1 MRILLIE
8 DEAEIASYILNGLA
22 ELGHV
27 VEHVADGRE
36 GLILATTGSYDAL
49 VIDLMLPGLDGLG
62 VLKTLRGAGVETPT
76 LILTA
81 RASVP
86 NRVEGLNAG
95 ADDYL
100 TKPFA
105 FSELFARLNALT
117 RRPPLVAR
125 ETILKVT
132 DLEMDLV
139 ERRVTR
145 GGKKIDLLPREFELL
160 RYLMQNAE
168 RIVTRT
174 MVLEHVWEFHFDP
187 RSKIIETHMSRLRAK
202 IDKGAERPLIH
213 TIRGY
218 GYVIRAHS

>member
-8 DEAEIASYILNGLA
+8 DEAEVASYILNGLA
-22 ELGHV
+22 ELGYV

-36 GLILATTGSYDAL
+36 GLILATRGSYDAL

-62 VLKTLRGAGVETPT
+62 VLRTLRGAGVKTPT

-86 NRVEGLNAG
+86 DRVEGLNAG

-117 RRPPLVAR
+117 RRPPPVAR
-125 ETILKVT
+125 ETILKVA

-187 RSKIIETHMSRLRAK
+187 RSKIIETHMSRVRTK
-202 IDKGAERPLIH
+202 IDKGAERQLIH

-218 GYVIRAHS
+218 GYVIRGHP

>member
-8 DEAEIASYILNGLA
+8 DEAEVASYILNGLA
-22 ELGHV
+22 ELGYV

-36 GLILATTGSYDAL
+36 GLILATRGSYDAL

-62 VLKTLRGAGVETPT
+62 VLRTLRGAGVKTPT

-86 NRVEGLNAG
+86 DRVKGLNAG

-125 ETILKVT
+125 ETILKVA

-187 RSKIIETHMSRLRAK
+187 RSKIIETHMSRVRAK
-202 IDKGAERPLIH
+202 IDKGAERQLIH

-218 GYVIRAHS
+218 GYVIRGHP

>member
-8 DEAEIASYILNGLA
+8 DDAEVASSILNGLA
-22 ELGHV
+22 ESGHI
-27 VEHVADGRE
+27 VEHIADGRE
-36 GLILATTGSYDAL
+36 GLNFAASGSYDAL
-49 VIDLMLPGLDGLG
+49 VIDLMLPGLGGLG
-62 VLKTLRGAGVETPT
+62 VVKTLRGMGVKTPT

-86 NRVEGLNAG
+86 DRVEGLNAG

-117 RRPPLVAR
+117 RRPSLVAR
-125 ETILKVT
+125 DTILTVA
-132 DLEMDLV
+132 DLEIDLV
-139 ERRVTR
+139 ERSVTR
-145 GGKKIDLLPREFELL
+145 GGKKIDLLPREFKLL

-168 RIVTRT
+168 RVVTKT

-202 IDKGAERPLIH
+202 IDKGAERRLIH

-218 GYVIRAHS
+218 GYVIRGHP

>member
-8 DEAEIASYILNGLA
+8 DEAEVASYILNGLA
-22 ELGHV
+22 QFGHV

-36 GLILATTGSYDAL
+36 GVVLATTGSYNAL
-49 VIDLMLPGLDGLG
+49 VIDLMLPGLDGLR
-62 VLKTLRGAGVETPT
+62 VLKTLRGAGVETPA

-86 NRVEGLNAG
+86 DRVAGLNAG

-117 RRPPLVAR
+117 RRPSLVAR
-125 ETILKVT
+125 DTILTVA
-132 DLEMDLV
+132 DLETDLV

-145 GGKKIDLLPREFELL
+145 GGKKIDLLPREFKLL

-168 RIVTRT
+168 RVVTRT

-187 RSKIIETHMSRLRAK
+187 RSKIIETQMSRLRTK
-202 IDKGAERPLIH
+202 IDKGAKRQLIH
-213 TIRGY
+213 TIRGH
-218 GYVIRAHS
+218 GYVIRGNP

>member
-1 MRILLIE
+1 M
-8 DEAEIASYILNGLA
+8 
-22 ELGHV
+22 
-27 VEHVADGRE
+27 
-36 GLILATTGSYDAL
+36 
-49 VIDLMLPGLDGLG
+49 
-62 VLKTLRGAGVETPT
+62 ETPA

-86 NRVEGLNAG
+86 DRVEGLNAG

-125 ETILKVT
+125 ETILKVA

-145 GGKKIDLLPREFELL
+145 GGKKNRPSTPR
-160 RYLMQNAE
+160 
-168 RIVTRT
+168 V
-174 MVLEHVWEFHFDP
+174 
-187 RSKIIETHMSRLRAK
+187 RAT
-202 IDKGAERPLIH
+202 
-213 TIRGY
+213 TIPHAKR
-218 GYVIRAHS
+218 

>member
-8 DEAEIASYILNGLA
+8 DDAEIASYILNRLA
-22 ELGHV
+22 ELSHV

-62 VLKTLRGAGVETPT
+62 VLKTLRGAGVETPA

-86 NRVEGLNAG
+86 DRVEGLNAG

-125 ETILKVT
+125 ETILKVA

-139 ERRVTR
+139 ERQVTR
-145 GGKKIDLLPREFELL
+145 GVKKLTFYPASSSSYDTSCKTPNGL
-160 RYLMQNAE
+160 
-168 RIVTRT
+168 
-174 MVLEHVWEFHFDP
+174 
-187 RSKIIETHMSRLRAK
+187 
-202 IDKGAERPLIH
+202 
-213 TIRGY
+213 
-218 GYVIRAHS
+218 

>member
-22 ELGHV
+22 KFSHV

-62 VLKTLRGAGVETPT
+62 VLKTLRGAGVKTPT

-86 NRVEGLNAG
+86 DRVAGLNAG

-117 RRPPLVAR
+117 RRPPVAR
-125 ETILKVT
+125 ETILKVA
-132 DLEMDLV
+132 DLQMDLV

-145 GGKKIDLLPREFELL
+145 GGKKIDLVPREFELL

-218 GYVIRAHS
+218 GYVIRGNP

>member
-8 DEAEIASYILNGLA
+8 DEAEVASYILNGLA
-22 ELGHV
+22 ELGYV

-36 GLILATTGSYDAL
+36 GLILATRGSYDAL

-62 VLKTLRGAGVETPT
+62 VLRTLRGAGVKTPT

-86 NRVEGLNAG
+86 DRVEGLNAG

-125 ETILKVT
+125 ETILKVA

-145 GGKKIDLLPREFELL
+145 GGKKIDLLPREFNLL

-168 RIVTRT
+168 RVVTRT
-174 MVLEHVWEFHFDP
+174 MVLEHVWQFHFDP
-187 RSKIIETHMSRLRAK
+187 KSKIIETHMSRLRAK
-202 IDKGAERPLIH
+202 INKGAKRQLIH

-218 GYVIRAHS
+218 GYVIRGNS

>member
-1 MRILLIE
+1 
-8 DEAEIASYILNGLA
+8 
-22 ELGHV
+22 
-27 VEHVADGRE
+27 
-36 GLILATTGSYDAL
+36 
-49 VIDLMLPGLDGLG
+49 MLPGLDGLG
-62 VLKTLRGAGVETPT
+62 VLRTLRGAGVKTPT

-86 NRVEGLNAG
+86 DRVEGLNAG

-125 ETILKVT
+125 ETILKVA

-187 RSKIIETHMSRLRAK
+187 RSKIIETHMSRVRAK
-202 IDKGAERPLIH
+202 IDKGAERQLIH

-218 GYVIRAHS
+218 GYVIRGHP

>member
-8 DEAEIASYILNGLA
+8 DDPETASHIRNGLA
-22 ELGHV
+22 ELGHLC
-27 VEHVADGRE
+27 EHVADGRE
-36 GLILATTGSYDAL
+36 GLILATTGSYDVL
-49 VIDLMLPGLDGLG
+49 VIDLMLPGLDGLAL
-62 VLKTLRGAGVETPT
+62 LKTLRGAGVETPA

-81 RASVP
+81 LGSVP
-86 NRVEGLNAG
+86 DRVEGLNAG

-100 TKPFA
+100 TKPFE
-105 FSELFARLNALT
+105 FSELFARLTALT
-117 RRPPLVAR
+117 RRPALVAR
-125 ETILKVT
+125 DTILTVA
-132 DLEMDLV
+132 DLELDLV

-145 GGKKIDLLPREFELL
+145 GSKEIDLLPREFKLL

-168 RIVTRT
+168 RVVTRT
-174 MVLEHVWEFHFDP
+174 MVLENVWGFHFDP
-187 RSKIIETHMSRLRAK
+187 RSKIIETHISRLRAK

>member
-8 DEAEIASYILNGLA
+8 DDAEIASYILNRLA
-22 ELGHV
+22 ELSHV

-62 VLKTLRGAGVETPT
+62 VLKTLRGAGVETPA

-86 NRVEGLNAG
+86 DRVAGLNAG

-125 ETILKVT
+125 ETILKVA

-139 ERRVTR
+139 ERQVTR
-145 GGKKIDLLPREFELL
+145 GGKKINLLPREFELL

-218 GYVIRAHS
+218 GYVIRGNP

>member
-1 MRILLIE
+1 
-8 DEAEIASYILNGLA
+8 
-22 ELGHV
+22 
-27 VEHVADGRE
+27 
-36 GLILATTGSYDAL
+36 
-49 VIDLMLPGLDGLG
+49 
-62 VLKTLRGAGVETPT
+62 
-76 LILTA
+76 LTA

-86 NRVEGLNAG
+86 DRVEGLNAG

-125 ETILKVT
+125 ETIFKVA

-174 MVLEHVWEFHFDP
+174 KVLEHVWEFHFDP

>member
-8 DEAEIASYILNGLA
+8 DEAEVASYILNGLA
-22 ELGHV
+22 ELGYV

-62 VLKTLRGAGVETPT
+62 VLRTLRGAGVKTPT

-86 NRVEGLNAG
+86 DRVEGLNAG

-125 ETILKVT
+125 ETILKVA

-187 RSKIIETHMSRLRAK
+187 RSKIIETHMSRVRAK
-202 IDKGAERPLIH
+202 IDKGAERQLIH

-218 GYVIRAHS
+218 GYVIRGHP

>member
-8 DEAEIASYILNGLA
+8 DEAEVASYILNGLA
-22 ELGHV
+22 ELGYV

-36 GLILATTGSYDAL
+36 GLILATRGSYDAL
-49 VIDLMLPGLDGLG
+49 VIDLMLPGLAGLG
-62 VLKTLRGAGVETPT
+62 VLRTLRGAGVKTPT

-86 NRVEGLNAG
+86 DRVEGLNAG

-125 ETILKVT
+125 ETILKVA

-187 RSKIIETHMSRLRAK
+187 RSKIIETHMSRVRAK

>member
-8 DEAEIASYILNGLA
+8 DDAEVASSILNGLA
-22 ELGHV
+22 ESGHI
-27 VEHVADGRE
+27 VEHIADGRE
-36 GLILATTGSYDAL
+36 GLNFAASGSYDAL
-49 VIDLMLPGLDGLG
+49 VIDLMLPGLGGLG
-62 VLKTLRGAGVETPT
+62 VVKTLRGMGVKTPT

-86 NRVEGLNAG
+86 DRVEGLNAG

-117 RRPPLVAR
+117 RRSPLVAR
-125 ETILKVT
+125 DTILTVA

-139 ERRVTR
+139 ERWVTR
-145 GGKKIDLLPREFELL
+145 GGKKIDLLPREFKLL
-160 RYLMQNAE
+160 RYLMENAE
-168 RIVTRT
+168 RVVTKT
-174 MVLEHVWEFHFDP
+174 MILEHVWEFHFDP
-187 RSKIIETHMSRLRAK
+187 RSKIIETHVSRLRAK
-202 IDKGAERPLIH
+202 IDKGAERRLIH

-218 GYVIRAHS
+218 GYVIRGHP

>member
-8 DEAEIASYILNGLA
+8 DEAEIASYILNRIA
-22 ELGHV
+22 ELGYV
-27 VEHVADGRE
+27 VEHVTDGRE

-62 VLKTLRGAGVETPT
+62 VLKTLRGAGVKTPT

-86 NRVEGLNAG
+86 DRVAGLNAG

-117 RRPPLVAR
+117 RRPPVAR
-125 ETILKVT
+125 ETILKVA
-132 DLEMDLV
+132 DLQMDLV

-218 GYVIRAHS
+218 GYVIRGNP

>member
-8 DEAEIASYILNGLA
+8 DEAEVASYILNGLA
-22 ELGHV
+22 ELGYV

-62 VLKTLRGAGVETPT
+62 VLRTLRGAGVKTPT

-86 NRVEGLNAG
+86 DRVEGLNAG

-125 ETILKVT
+125 ETILKVA

-218 GYVIRAHS
+218 GYVIRGHP

>member
-8 DEAEIASYILNGLA
+8 DEAEIASYILNRLA
-22 ELGHV
+22 ELGYV
-27 VEHVADGRE
+27 VEHVTDGRE

-62 VLKTLRGAGVETPT
+62 VLKTLRGAGVKTPT

-86 NRVEGLNAG
+86 DRVAGLNAG

-117 RRPPLVAR
+117 RRPPVAR
-125 ETILKVT
+125 ETILKVA
-132 DLEMDLV
+132 DLQMDLV

-218 GYVIRAHS
+218 GYVIRGNP

>member
-8 DEAEIASYILNGLA
+8 DEAEVASYILNGLA
-22 ELGHV
+22 ELGYV

-36 GLILATTGSYDAL
+36 GLILATRGSYDAL

-62 VLKTLRGAGVETPT
+62 VLRTLRGAGVKTPT

-86 NRVEGLNAG
+86 DRVEGLNAG
-95 ADDYL
+95 ADDYM

-125 ETILKVT
+125 ETILKVA

-187 RSKIIETHMSRLRAK
+187 RSKIIETHMSRVRAK
-202 IDKGAERPLIH
+202 IDKGAERQLIH

-218 GYVIRAHS
+218 GYVIRGHP

>member
-8 DEAEIASYILNGLA
+8 DEAEVASYILNGLA
-22 ELGHV
+22 QFGHV

-36 GLILATTGSYDAL
+36 GVVLATTGSYNAL
-49 VIDLMLPGLDGLG
+49 VIDLMLPGLDGLR
-62 VLKTLRGAGVETPT
+62 VLKTLRGAGVETPA

-86 NRVEGLNAG
+86 DRVAGLNAG

-117 RRPPLVAR
+117 RRPSLVAR
-125 ETILKVT
+125 ETILTVA

-145 GGKKIDLLPREFELL
+145 GGKKIDLLPREFKLL

-168 RIVTRT
+168 RVVTRT

-187 RSKIIETHMSRLRAK
+187 RSKIIETQMSRLRTK
-202 IDKGAERPLIH
+202 IDKGAKRQLIH
-213 TIRGY
+213 TIRGH
-218 GYVIRAHS
+218 GYVIRGNP

>member
-8 DEAEIASYILNGLA
+8 DEAEVASYILNGLA
-22 ELGHV
+22 ELGYV

-36 GLILATTGSYDAL
+36 GLILATRGSYDAL
-49 VIDLMLPGLDGLG
+49 VIDLMLPGLAGLG
-62 VLKTLRGAGVETPT
+62 VLRTLRGAGVKTPT

-86 NRVEGLNAG
+86 DRVEGLNAG
-95 ADDYL
+95 ADDYM

-125 ETILKVT
+125 ETILKVA

-187 RSKIIETHMSRLRAK
+187 RSKIIETHMSRVRAK
-202 IDKGAERPLIH
+202 IDKGAERQLIH

-218 GYVIRAHS
+218 GYVIRGHP

>member
-8 DEAEIASYILNGLA
+8 DDAEIASYILNRLA
-22 ELGHV
+22 ELGHI

-62 VLKTLRGAGVETPT
+62 VLKTLRGAGVKTPT

-86 NRVEGLNAG
+86 DRVAGLNAG

-117 RRPPLVAR
+117 RRPPVAR
-125 ETILKVT
+125 ETILKVA
-132 DLEMDLV
+132 DLQMDLV

-145 GGKKIDLLPREFELL
+145 GGKKIDLLPREFKLL
-160 RYLMQNAE
+160 QYLMQNAE
-168 RIVTRT
+168 RVVTRT

-202 IDKGAERPLIH
+202 IDKGAERQLIH

>member
-8 DEAEIASYILNGLA
+8 DEAEVASYILNGLA
-22 ELGHV
+22 ELGYV

-36 GLILATTGSYDAL
+36 GLILATRGSYDAL

-62 VLKTLRGAGVETPT
+62 VLRTLRGAGVKTPT

-81 RASVP
+81 RASDP
-86 NRVEGLNAG
+86 DRVEGLNAG

-125 ETILKVT
+125 ETILKVA

-145 GGKKIDLLPREFELL
+145 GGKKIDLLPREFNLL

-168 RIVTRT
+168 RVVTRT
-174 MVLEHVWEFHFDP
+174 MVLEHVWQFHFDP
-187 RSKIIETHMSRLRAK
+187 KSKIIETHMSRLRAK
-202 IDKGAERPLIH
+202 IDKGDERPLIH

-218 GYVIRAHS
+218 GYVIRGHP

>member
-8 DEAEIASYILNGLA
+8 DEAEVASYILNGLA
-22 ELGHV
+22 ELGYV

-36 GLILATTGSYDAL
+36 GLILATRGSYDAL

-62 VLKTLRGAGVETPT
+62 VLKTLRGAGVKTPT

-86 NRVEGLNAG
+86 DRVEGLNAG

-125 ETILKVT
+125 ETILKVA

-187 RSKIIETHMSRLRAK
+187 RSKIIETHMSRVRAK
-202 IDKGAERPLIH
+202 IDKGAERQLIH

-218 GYVIRAHS
+218 GYVIRGHP

>member
-8 DEAEIASYILNGLA
+8 DEAEVASYILNGLA
-22 ELGHV
+22 ELGYV

-62 VLKTLRGAGVETPT
+62 VLKTLRGAGVKTPT

-86 NRVEGLNAG
+86 DRVEGLNAG

-125 ETILKVT
+125 ETILKVA

-187 RSKIIETHMSRLRAK
+187 RSKIIETHMSRVRAK
-202 IDKGAERPLIH
+202 IDKGAERQLIH

-218 GYVIRAHS
+218 GYVIRGHP

>member
-8 DEAEIASYILNGLA
+8 DEAEVASYILNGLA
-22 ELGHV
+22 ELGYV

-36 GLILATTGSYDAL
+36 GLILATRGSYDAL

-62 VLKTLRGAGVETPT
+62 VLRTLRGAGVKTPT

-86 NRVEGLNAG
+86 DRVEGLNAG

-125 ETILKVT
+125 ETILKVA

-187 RSKIIETHMSRLRAK
+187 RSKIIETHMSRVRAK
-202 IDKGAERPLIH
+202 IDKGAERQLIH

-218 GYVIRAHS
+218 GYVIRGHP

>member
-8 DEAEIASYILNGLA
+8 DEAEIASYILNRLA
-22 ELGHV
+22 ELGYV
-27 VEHVADGRE
+27 VEHVTDGRE

-62 VLKTLRGAGVETPT
+62 VLKTLRGAGVETPA

-86 NRVEGLNAG
+86 DRVAGLNAG

-117 RRPPLVAR
+117 RRPPVAR
-125 ETILKVT
+125 ETILKVA
-132 DLEMDLV
+132 DLQMDLV

-218 GYVIRAHS
+218 GYVIRGNP